1 MKPIII
7 TGNIGSGKSTLI
19 KGICGEFPNI
29 RTFSFDDFTKE
40 LYQQP
45 EIVDFLI
52 EHFGTADKS
61 TVSDLIFGTSG
72 DEMREKLNSHF
83 YKLVEEKFVDLV
95 TVPQDAPLL
104 IEMPLYFE
112 MLAKSQSMQMLRNC
126 VYVVTVIADD
136 SVRIERVKNRDGFTL
151 EKIQVIMNKQ
161 MDQQEKV
168 AGSDFCLDNT
178 EQLSFRSSFRQFIQ
192 TFKSILET
200 K

>member
-19 KGICGEFPNI
+19 KGICEEFPNI
-29 RTFSFDDFTKE
+29 RNFSFDNYTKE

-61 TVSDLIFGTSG
+61 AVSDLIFGASG

-83 YKLVEEKFVDLV
+83 YRLVEAKFIDLV
-95 TVPQDAPLL
+95 TSHQDTPLL

-112 MLAKSQSMQMLRNC
+112 MLSKSQFMQMLRNY

-136 SVRIERVKNRDGFTL
+136 SVRIE
-151 EKIQVIMNKQ
+151 
-161 MDQQEKV
+161 
-168 AGSDFCLDNT
+168 
-178 EQLSFRSSFRQFIQ
+178 
-192 TFKSILET
+192 
-200 K
+200 